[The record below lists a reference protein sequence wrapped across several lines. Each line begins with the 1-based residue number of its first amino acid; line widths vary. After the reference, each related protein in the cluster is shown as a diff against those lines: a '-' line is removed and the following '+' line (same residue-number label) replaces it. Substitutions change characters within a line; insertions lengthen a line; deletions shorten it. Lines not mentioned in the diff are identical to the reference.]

1 MNEPRK
7 NYDKMKG
14 IIINLDDKG
23 TDNQSNIIRILSA
36 LLSTSE
42 SVEKRKEIL
51 ENEFHIPMTKEIV
64 EDMQNMYN
72 FGDAIQER
80 GEKIGREIGREIGKA
95 EAILCLIEKHN
106 MNCEEAMDFLNI
118 EKENRPRI
126 ALRVKELMEDQKA
139 G

>member
-80 GEKIGREIGREIGKA
+80 GEKIGREIGKA
-95 EAILCLIEKHN
+95 EDILCLIEKLN

-118 EKENRPRI
+118 EKENRQMI
-126 ALRVKELMEDQKA
+126 ALRVKKLMEDQKA

>member
-14 IIINLDDKG
+14 IIINLDDKE

-80 GEKIGREIGREIGKA
+80 GEKIGREIGKA
-95 EAILCLIEKHN
+95 EAILCLIEKLN

-118 EKENRPRI
+118 EKEKRPMI